1 MPPFFAHAG
10 LPCALDNL
18 GTIAITAI
26 PMLVMWV
33 RHAWSKLR
41 S

>member
-1 MPPFFAHAG
+1 MPTPILAHAG

-18 GTIAITAI
+18 VTLAIAAI

-33 RHAWSKLR
+33 RHAWSKL
-41 S
+41 